1 VKPQQL
7 AGTLAIVAAVCVLI
21 ALLQPA
27 LREAG
32 IVIGLFFAFLAGGVL
47 NWDRRSGH

>member
-1 VKPQQL
+1 VKPHAL
-7 AGTLAIVAAVCVLI
+7 AGSLVVVAAVCVVV

-27 LREAG
+27 VREAG

-47 NWDRRSGH
+47 NWGRRSGH